1 MLDDMTPT
9 TTDERVERLNTVS
22 ARRVL
27 EPDDV
32 LPWDAMRPGRVLDD
46 ELLSVR
52 DLDLPLDDATRA
64 RLSRE
69 EAAAMLDAGIRFE
82 AALTAG
88 FALQIADASDV
99 VDPRVTYMLHEI
111 GEETR
116 HSRAFARLVGML
128 GPRARNP
135 FDRGAARWLG
145 RRMIRWVVE
154 QPMLLMTLVL
164 AGEEIPDLLQ
174 RIASEHP
181 GTDPLLAALNR
192 YHRQEEA
199 RHLSFAHAVLP
210 ELWADAP
217 ARERRRVRHVA
228 PRIVG
233 MLFDGMVHPGVYEAV
248 GLPGWPTWRA
258 VRRTPVRVALRH
270 AGTRPILD
278 ALVEAGAISRGRV
291 PRGWQA
297 LCGVDRHARPVA
309 DDVPLP
315 GSG

>member
-1 MLDDMTPT
+1 
-9 TTDERVERLNTVS
+9 
-22 ARRVL
+22 VL
-27 EPDDV
+27 EPDNV
-32 LPWDAMRPGRVLDD
+32 LPWDAMRDGRVLDD

-69 EAAAMLDAGIRFE
+69 EAASMLDAGIRFE

-99 VDPRVTYMLHEI
+99 TDPRVTYMLHEV

-116 HSRAFARLVGML
+116 HSRAFARLVAML

-135 FDRGAARWLG
+135 LDRGAARWIG
-145 RRMIRWVVE
+145 RRMIRWVVK
-154 QPMLLMTLVL
+154 QPTLLMTLVL

-199 RHLSFAHAVLP
+199 RHLSFARAVLP
-210 ELWADAP
+210 ELWAAAP
-217 ARERRRVRHVA
+217 ARERRRVHHVA
-228 PRIVG
+228 PRIVNV
-233 MLFDGMVHPGVYEAV
+233 LFDTMIHPGVYEAV

-258 VRRTPVRVALRH
+258 VRRTPTRVALRH

-291 PRGWQA
+291 PRAWRV
-297 LCGVDRHARPVA
+297 LCGVDRHARPVPG
-309 DDVPLP
+309 DVPLP

>member
-1 MLDDMTPT
+1 MTT

-32 LPWDAMRPGRVLDD
+32 LPWGSLGEGRVLDD

-52 DLDLPLDDATRA
+52 DLGLPLAEEARA

-69 EAAAMLDAGIRFE
+69 EAASMLDAGIRFE

-88 FALQIADASDV
+88 FALQIAGAADV

-116 HSRAFARLVGML
+116 HSRAFARLIAEL
-128 GPRARNP
+128 RPRARNP
-135 FDRGAARWLG
+135 LDDGVARWVG
-145 RRMIRWVVE
+145 RRMIRWVVK
-154 QPMLLMTLVL
+154 QPALLMTLVL

-181 GTDPLLAALNR
+181 GTAPLLAALNR

-199 RHLSFAHAVLP
+199 RHLSLAHAVLP
-210 ELWADAP
+210 ELWAAAP
-217 ARERRRVRHVA
+217 ARERRLVHHVA

-233 MLFDGMVHPGVYEAV
+233 MLFDTMVHPGVYEAV
-248 GLPGWPTWRA
+248 GLPAWPTWRA
-258 VRRTPVRVALRH
+258 VRRSPTRVALRH

-278 ALVEAGAISRGRV
+278 ALLEAGAVRRGRV
-291 PRGWQA
+291 PAAWRA
-297 LCGVDRHARPVA
+297 LCGVDRDGRPVPG
-309 DDVPLP
+309 DVPLP
-315 GSG
+315 GSP